1 MKVIQINEEN
11 HGHIGTAVSMKAAFQ
26 YLVRTKWLTFDTEI
40 WLFDS
45 WVTIGEI
52 FDDNGWYKTN
62 ESLVEWAMNRDED
75 VWGGMFY
82 FFGEELIEEELIEED

>member
-26 YLVRTKWLTFDTEI
+26 YLVAAEWLTFNTDI

-45 WVTIGEI
+45 WVTISEI
-52 FDDNGWYKTN
+52 FDDNGWHKTK
-62 ESLVEWAMNRDED
+62 ESLVEWAMNRKEEAWD
-75 VWGGMFY
+75 GMFY
-82 FFGEELIEEELIEED
+82 FSEDELIEED

>member
-26 YLVRTKWLTFDTEI
+26 YLVRAEWLTFNTEL
-40 WLFDS
+40 WLFNH
-45 WVTIGEI
+45 WITIGKI

-62 ESLVEWAMNRDED
+62 ESLVEWVMNRDEE
-75 VWGGMFY
+75 VWDGMFY
-82 FFGEELIEEELIEED
+82 FSKDELIEED

>member
-1 MKVIQINEEN
+1 MKVIHINEEN

-26 YLVRTKWLTFDTEI
+26 YLVRAKWLTFNTEI

-52 FDDNGWYKTN
+52 FEQNGWHKTN
-62 ESLVEWAMNRDED
+62 ENLVEWAMNRDEE
-75 VWGGMFY
+75 VCEGMFY
-82 FFGEELIEEELIEED
+82 FSAEDVIEED